1 MYNEGK
7 IVGDTEKILNGCL
20 YFSTNSL
27 ARLITRLADE
37 EFRVTGLS
45 PAHAFVMMVV
55 IDKPGIAPG
64 EISNRLQIAPSTVTR
79 FIDQLERKELLKR
92 ESEGKTVKIFSSQK
106 GKELQENIDS
116 AWKGLHD
123 RYTNILGDK
132 YSDVLTQLINDAIKK
147 LE

>member
-1 MYNEGK
+1 MS
-7 IVGDTEKILNGCL
+7 DTEKILNGCL

-27 ARLITRLADE
+27 ARLITKLADE
-37 EFRVTGLS
+37 EFRITGLS
-45 PAHAFVMMVV
+45 PAHAFVMIVV
-55 IDKPGIAPG
+55 NEKPGIVPG

-79 FIDQLERKELLKR
+79 FIDQLEKKELLKR
-92 ESEGKTVKIFSSQK
+92 KSEGKAVKIFPLQK
-106 GKELQENIDS
+106 GMDLQESIDS

-123 RYTNILGDK
+123 RYTSILGDK

>member
-1 MYNEGK
+1 MS
-7 IVGDTEKILNGCL
+7 DTKKILSGCL

-27 ARLITRLADE
+27 ARLITKLADE

-55 IDKPGIAPG
+55 NEKPGILPG

-79 FIDQLERKELLKR
+79 FIDQLEKKGLLKR
-92 ESEGKTVKIFSSQK
+92 ESEGKAVKIFPLQE
-106 GKELQENIDS
+106 GMELQESIDS
-116 AWKGLHD
+116 AWKALHG
-123 RYTNILGDK
+123 RYTNTLGDK

-147 LE
+147 LK

>member
-1 MYNEGK
+1 M
-7 IVGDTEKILNGCL
+7 GDTQKILSGCL

-27 ARLITRLADE
+27 ARLITKLADE

-55 IDKPGIAPG
+55 NEKPGISPM
-64 EISNRLQIAPSTVTR
+64 EISNNLQIAPSTVTR

-92 ESEGKTVKIFSSQK
+92 ESEGRTVKILSLQK
-106 GKELQENIDS
+106 GTELQKEIDS
-116 AWKGLHD
+116 AWKSLHG